1 MHQPAPTPPKIP
13 RPHPAPR
20 TSSPLLSA
28 LHQQL
33 ALGEVTVTQVE
44 EHLQAL
50 LNQGTPLVEVIE
62 GQTDE
67 RIVTFLYRHDTAE
80 QVLLFVNRLTDERNL
95 QESLM
100 ERFAGTRYLSLS
112 YRMASDWRASYCFI
126 AQLPGSLAP
135 WEEFRDQRQLRKAL
149 DSGSSDPHNELSC
162 LNSRGRRLSV
172 VELDAAP
179 EQPFLSRA
187 EPREIQWTQGP
198 GGRLYRT
205 VMLGTSC
212 SKSLPVVF
220 LLDSETWLSLGLLSM
235 LEAAVAEELLPPCVL
250 VLVHSGGKEKRWR
263 EQAGDFPYADY
274 LADELLPRALA
285 EAGILAAESC
295 LVVGQS
301 LGGLSAISA
310 VLRRPEI
317 FSAAFAQS
325 ASLWHEAPWRDL
337 GYFSA
342 PRDRGRTVRLMLEV
356 GEQEWVL
363 KPAHE
368 VFVPRALE
376 AGIRTTCQIYNGGHD
391 YACWRGSI
399 IPALRDLL
407 AEKRQEH

>member
-13 RPHPAPR
+13 RPSPAPR

-28 LHQQL
+28 LQDQL
-33 ALGEVTVTQVE
+33 ALGELTVTQVE
-44 EHLQAL
+44 ERLQVL
-50 LNQGTPLVEVIE
+50 LNRGTPLIEAAE
-62 GQTDE
+62 GQADE
-67 RIVTFLYRHDTAE
+67 RIVTFLYRHDRAE

-112 YRMASDWRASYCFI
+112 YRMVSDWRASYCFI
-126 AQLPGSLAP
+126 AQFPGSLAP
-135 WEEFRDQRQLRKAL
+135 WEESGDQRQLRKAL
-149 DSGSSDPHNELSC
+149 DSGFADPHNELSC

-172 VELDAAP
+172 VELEAAP

-187 EPREIQWTQGP
+187 ESREIQWTQGP

-205 VMLGTSC
+205 IRLGTSC
-212 SKSLPVVF
+212 KSLPVVF
-220 LLDSETWLSLGLLSM
+220 LLDGETWLSLGLLSM
-235 LEAAVAEELLPPCVL
+235 LEAAVAEEFLPPCVL
-250 VLVHSGGKEKRWR
+250 VLVHSGGKERRWR
-263 EQAGDFPYADY
+263 EQAGGFPYADY
-274 LADELLPRALA
+274 LADELLPLVLA
-285 EAGILAAESC
+285 EAEMAEAESC

-310 VLRRPEI
+310 VLRRPEV

-325 ASLWHEAPWRDL
+325 ASLWHEAPLRDL
-337 GYFSA
+337 EYFSA
-342 PRDRGRTVRLMLEV
+342 RYEKGRSVRLMLEV

-368 VFVPRALE
+368 AFVPRALE
-376 AGIRTTCQIYNGGHD
+376 AGIGITCQIYNGGHD

-399 IPALRDLL
+399 IPALRNLL
-407 AEKRQEH
+407 AEKRLKP